1 MLSVYYC
8 NGSIRS
14 DYAGRGRGDQYLG
27 IIHRI
32 CARVKQ
38 TKIKDTGIHGYKDT
52 GIHGYKDTRIQGTW
66 IQGYKE
72 HGYKDTRN
80 KDTWIQ
86 GYRDTRNKDTR
97 TQGQGDT

>member
-52 GIHGYKDTRIQGTW
+52 GIHRYKDTRNMDTRIQGTR
-66 IQGYKE
+66 IQGTRI
-72 HGYKDTRN
+72 HGYKDTG
-80 KDTWIQ
+80 IQ
-86 GYRDTRNKDTR
+86 GIRIQGHKDKGTH
-97 TQGQGDT
+97 D

>member
-38 TKIKDTGIHGYKDT
+38 TKIKDIGIHGYKDRRN
-52 GIHGYKDTRIQGTW
+52 KDTRIQGYKDTGIQGIR
-66 IQGYKE
+66 IQGYKDTE
-72 HGYKDTRN
+72 THDYKDTR
-80 KDTWIQ
+80 IH
-86 GYRDTRNKDTR
+86 
-97 TQGQGDT
+97 

>member
-38 TKIKDTGIHGYKDT
+38 TKIKDIGIHGYKDT
-52 GIHGYKDTRIQGTW
+52 GIHGYKDTRN
-66 IQGYKE
+66 
-72 HGYKDTRN
+72 KDTR
-80 KDTWIQ
+80 IQ
-86 GYRDTRNKDTR
+86 GYRDTGIQGIRIQGYKDTETHDYKDTR
-97 TQGQGDT
+97 IH

>member
-38 TKIKDTGIHGYKDT
+38 TKIKDIGIHGYKDT
-52 GIHGYKDTRIQGTW
+52 GIHGYKDTRNKDTRIQ
-66 IQGYKE
+66 
-72 HGYKDTRN
+72 GYKDTR
-80 KDTWIQ
+80 IQ

-97 TQGQGDT
+97 IQGYMETWI

>member
-52 GIHGYKDTRIQGTW
+52 GIHRYKDTRNMDTRIQGTR
-66 IQGYKE
+66 I
-72 HGYKDTRN
+72 HGYKDTGMQGIR
-80 KDTWIQ
+80 IQ
-86 GYRDTRNKDTR
+86 GHKDKGTH
-97 TQGQGDT
+97 D